1 MLSGDIG
8 VSLVSPF
15 GIKSPSRLSRVCLKR
30 VLSRLRCNR
39 FNPNLRENCLTND
52 TDSLVT

>member
-15 GIKSPSRLSRVCLKR
+15 GIKSVSFVQGLSEKTS
-30 VLSRLRCNR
+30 LSPPL
-39 FNPNLRENCLTND
+39 
-52 TDSLVT
+52 